1 MPADDATSG
10 RWRRAPVALALA
22 VALAAALAGVL
33 GCGSGGGSPSTATA
47 KPTPVDKRL
56 AKRTA
61 GGPNFL
67 VILMD
72 DQATNSFKAR
82 YEPQT
87 FKWIVDPGTRFA
99 NGLAAPPLC
108 CPDRA
113 GFLTGDYPHSSGVF
127 SNHPGYSDLRGKGNT
142 LPVWLARAGYRTA
155 LIGKYLNHY
164 YGTEGLRPAPGWD
177 TWFSQTNREQY
188 YDYPVSDNGVERQY
202 GSALHD
208 YSSSVFSSQAADFIT
223 QDAHSRRPFFLW
235 LTYNAPHGV
244 KDSGP
249 ACGNHNPR
257 PPKGGDARRLK
268 GHPVPKPASFNE
280 RDVSDK
286 PLAISKLPPVTPRD
300 VGHLDRRWRCTLA
313 TMSAADQGVGHVMR
327 ALKRSGQLDNTIVF
341 YMSDNGFYFGE
352 HRILSGKQYPYEPG
366 LRGALRGPRALAV
379 PRPAAAGGLDRGV
392 SRRGRDADDPR
403 LRGGPSLLHAPPSTA
418 AASTAAPSSLCW
430 AGEGRW
436 PADRGVLAEIAADQ
450 GAYSAIRTERW
461 VYVRYD
467 DAQSELYDLRRD
479 PAELRNLAGKPGLC
493 PDRGRA
499 RRAAQSPPPLL
510 RRSRRR
516 PARPRKATLRMI
528 GGLLAAAGSAA
539 LVRLFVGIASLA
551 SIAAGAVSSTDPGNA
566 PPRRPLP
573 ARRTSSSSSST
584 TRRRTASSRASCRTP
599 SAGWFAAGRTSS
611 TALPHRRS
619 VARIGRGS

>member
-1 MPADDATSG
+1 M
-10 RWRRAPVALALA
+10 ALALS

-67 VILMD
+67 VILVD

-113 GFLTGDYPHSSGVF
+113 GFLTGGYPHSSGVF

-202 GSALHD
+202 GSARND
-208 YSSSVFSSQAADFIT
+208 YSTDVFSQTAARFIKDGT
-223 QDAHSRRPFFLW
+223 GKKSPFFLW
-235 LTYNAPHGV
+235 LPYNAPHGV
-244 KDSGP
+244 KDAGP
-249 ACGNHNPR
+249 GCGNHNPR
-257 PPKGGDARRLK
+257 PPSGAMARRLK
-268 GHPVPKPASFNE
+268 GHGVPRPASFNE
-280 RDVSDK
+280 RDMSDK
-286 PLAISKLPPVTPRD
+286 PTTISKLPPINARD
-300 VGHLDRRWRCTLA
+300 IRHLDRRWRCTLA
-313 TMSAADQGVGHVMR
+313 TMSAADKGVGRVMR
-327 ALKRSGQLDNTIVF
+327 ALKDSGQLDNTIVF

-366 LRGALRGPRALAV
+366 LRVPMAVRVPPRYRSGPQPSVSSQVVSEIDATPTILDY
-379 PRPAAAGGLDRGV
+379 AGGLPSCKAPKHCRRIDGRPLQPLLGDRG
-392 SRRGRDADDPR
+392 
-403 LRGGPSLLHAPPSTA
+403 T
-418 AASTAAPSSLCW
+418 
-430 AGEGRW
+430 W

-450 GAYSAIRTERW
+450 GAYSAIRTQRW

-479 PAELRNLAGKPGLC
+479 PGELRNLAGKPAYAPIEAELG
-493 PDRGRA
+493 A
-499 RRAAQSPPPLL
+499 RLKRL
-510 RRSRRR
+510 RRCSG
-516 PARPRKATLRMI
+516 AR
-528 GGLLAAAGSAA
+528 
-539 LVRLFVGIASLA
+539 GIVQPVH
-551 SIAAGAVSSTDPGNA
+551 GK
-566 PPRRPLP
+566 PL
-573 ARRTSSSSSST
+573 
-584 TRRRTASSRASCRTP
+584 CE
-599 SAGWFAAGRTSS
+599 
-611 TALPHRRS
+611 
-619 VARIGRGS
+619 